1 MLRQAERFLRSLGT
15 ATARE
20 RPEPPPARRGPSTA
34 SAATASPSQ
43 PVPQPVPQPASA
55 PSSALS
61 SASSSPQPSRHT
73 AAGQRPPGGAS
84 ASSPVHEKASGPLP
98 PAFERQHLPPVV
110 TPAFDGHDPPAED
123 DWTGS
128 LAAMVASLCL
138 QSDPAFESWSIV
150 VPLDP
155 RVLPETE
162 LRLSLS
168 RHRLSVRFHTQS
180 AHSLQLVFAHRSSLL
195 RLIEQAMPSN
205 RDIDIDVT

>member
-1 MLRQAERFLRSLGT
+1 VHEKTSEQL
-15 ATARE
+15 
-20 RPEPPPARRGPSTA
+20 
-34 SAATASPSQ
+34 
-43 PVPQPVPQPASA
+43 
-55 PSSALS
+55 PSSAL
-61 SASSSPQPSRHT
+61 ALQPM
-73 AAGQRPPGGAS
+73 
-84 ASSPVHEKASGPLP
+84 P
-98 PAFERQHLPPVV
+98 PAVAQPFEGQ
-110 TPAFDGHDPPAED
+110 GHDQPAAD

-168 RHRLSVRFHTQS
+168 RHRLSLRFHTQS
-180 AHSLQLVFAHRSSLL
+180 AHSLQLVCTHRSSLL